1 MQGKEI
7 VVSDSICNFMPAKN
21 EDSSIKTVR
30 FVYETEC
37 MSLRQPFVCPIY
49 VMTIVTA
56 GHAVLRMGDMKQSL
70 SRGDIFFVFP
80 AQLYYL
86 DADKDFTYIYI
97 SFMGSGAAAVLSRC
111 NVTPT
116 APVYRGHEHLCPI
129 FEDAVR
135 RINQK
140 NANLLTEG
148 VLYYALS
155 FVDGDAGDKEE
166 REGSEDIFEAIV
178 DYVDRHYRE
187 PDFSLTSLALVF
199 SYTQKYLS
207 FLFKKHMQIGFSNY
221 LNNLRIQYANELIE
235 KGSESITDI
244 AFACGYR
251 DYSYFARVFK
261 KRTGKTPTESMKFLR
276 KSSPDE

>member
-1 MQGKEI
+1 M
-7 VVSDSICNFMPAKN
+7 SDSICNFMPAKN

-37 MSLRQPFVCPIY
+37 LTLRQPFVCPIY
-49 VMTIVTA
+49 MMHIVTA
-56 GHAVLRMGDMKQSL
+56 GHAVLRMGDMTYPL

-86 DADKDFTYIYI
+86 DADKEFAYIYI
-97 SFMGSGAAAVLSRC
+97 SFMGSGAATVLSRC
-111 NVTPT
+111 SVTPT

-135 RINQK
+135 RVNQK

-155 FVDGDAGDKEE
+155 FVNGDGSDGEDESSA
-166 REGSEDIFEAIV
+166 EDIFEAIV

-187 PDFSLTSLALVF
+187 PDFSLTDLASVF
-199 SYTQKYLS
+199 SYTKKYLS

-235 KGSESITDI
+235 KGNESITEI

-261 KRTGKTPTESMKFLR
+261 KRTGKTPTESMRFLR
-276 KSSPDE
+276 KSSPDNDE